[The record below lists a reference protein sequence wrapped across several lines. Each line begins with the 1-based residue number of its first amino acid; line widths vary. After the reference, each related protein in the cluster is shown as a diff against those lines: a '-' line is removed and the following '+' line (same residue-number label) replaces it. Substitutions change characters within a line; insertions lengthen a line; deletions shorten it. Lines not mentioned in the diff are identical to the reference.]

1 MAYKYDAID
10 DCSWIGSTGE
20 KESKI
25 FFPTPKCPNSAH
37 CVVSVRS

>member
-10 DCSWIGSTGE
+10 DCSWIGNTGE

-25 FFPTPKCPNSAH
+25 FFSY
-37 CVVSVRS
+37 S